1 MAKSGQVGGVAL
13 QEDGAVGLAD
23 KMSARS
29 LPLIS
34 VCISQFEKQADTQ
47 TKKVSSAPQTAM
59 RTTTSYEC
67 LDDNTF

>member
-47 TKKVSSAPQTAM
+47 TK
-59 RTTTSYEC
+59 
-67 LDDNTF
+67 